1 MLIYKKKSTCINFK
15 YIYESLVNKHTMPFL
30 SLLLLSALLF
40 CIRAEG
46 TFFFSGSIFVS
57 LLHRILA
64 LISSFH
70 RY

>member
-1 MLIYKKKSTCINFK
+1 MLIYKKKNTYINFK
-15 YIYESLVNKHTMPFL
+15 YTYESLVNKHTMPFL
-30 SLLLLSALLF
+30 SHLLLSALLF
-40 CIRAEG
+40 GIRAEG

-70 RY
+70 CY